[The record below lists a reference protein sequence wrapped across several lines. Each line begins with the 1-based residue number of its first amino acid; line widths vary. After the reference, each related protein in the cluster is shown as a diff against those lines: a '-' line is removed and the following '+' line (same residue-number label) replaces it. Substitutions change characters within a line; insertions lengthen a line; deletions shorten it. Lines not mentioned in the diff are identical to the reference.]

1 MSAGFNFV
9 HEVLPELE
17 LPLATGG
24 LVVVGLGVLAVA
36 GRNALAT
43 CKDPLVPD
51 EGLSLRNFFEVLTT
65 FIVWLG
71 DSAMG
76 KENRRFLPFAAIL
89 FFYIFSMNII
99 GLIPGF
105 LMPTDQFQFNL
116 GIALCVFVLYN
127 YWGIKEVGIKHYIEH
142 LFGGPALLNKFLFPV
157 AFLLFAIE
165 LVSHSVRPVTLSLR
179 LFGNMTGDHLALSIF
194 TDLTKGTVAFF
205 VPVVFYVL
213 GTAVCFIQAFVFTL
227 LSMIYIRL
235 ATAHEEH

>member
-1 MSAGFNFV
+1 MAGFNFIQTA
-9 HEVLPELE
+9 LPEIE
-17 LPLATGG
+17 LPIATGAVVALG
-24 LVVVGLGVLAVA
+24 LGAAAVVGRKAI
-36 GRNALAT
+36 
-43 CKDPLVPD
+43 KSSPDPLIPD
-51 EGLSLRNFFEVLTT
+51 EGLSVRNFFEVLTG

-76 KENRRFLPFAAIL
+76 KENRRYLPFVALL
-89 FFYIFSMNII
+89 FFYILCMNLI

-127 YWGIKEVGIKHYIEH
+127 YWGIRTVGFKHYVEH
-142 LFGGPALLNKFLFPV
+142 FFGGPALLNRFLFPV
-157 AFLLFAIE
+157 AILLFVIE

-194 TDLTKGTVAFF
+194 TGLTQGTVAFF
-205 VPVVFYVL
+205 VPVLFYAL
-213 GTAVCFIQAFVFTL
+213 GTMVCFIQAFVFTL